1 MNEVLSIL
9 LGLVVALIILWSFR
23 VPETY
28 VQAPIAHQPMEISDE
43 DRMLIAVGLETGAP
57 APSPPSVMDSSQM
70 SASEWAN
77 RQAAMNDQGAP
88 PPMGPGASAGGGPLP
103 SGGAFTGG
111 AGTAGGATAG
121 TAMSTTQAQ
130 VQVLAGPGGMA
141 GGVPMSSTM
150 YSTPSPSGGPALT
163 QEQKLQ
169 MALDQSNQLSQAQ
182 ADQGISAANLA
193 KQQQLQ
199 SQYENDFVNTW
210 LTSSNNTVT
219 GATRTADNKTTRAA
233 YTAWLMAQYN
243 RDLLNFNNS
252 FQTQWVAQNGQ
263 FTPGSAQQN
272 AFLTAQSAA
281 QADLQTRLAV
291 IQNMQPNPNFVAN
304 SPSPSNWADTSKIDC
319 YQVPWGTTSSLFS
332 DLNQSNYDSATQCST
347 NCGYGK
353 TTVTAKYIPQ
363 RNGGMACPTN
373 KATKVFDCLGGTPA
387 HACAYSSAPATASC
401 DSVSGYTYN
410 AVDNKCI
417 KVSNIPVTQQGCN
430 TSDGYAYDGA
440 SGMCKK
446 AGRTDI
452 IPSCASGYTWNAT
465 RKQCEI
471 NPPQNPTWSCS
482 NPGFTVNSGFFSS
495 AKPNCTGYI

>member
-9 LGLVVALIILWSFR
+9 LGLVVALIILWSFGT
-23 VPETY
+23 PETF

-88 PPMGPGASAGGGPLP
+88 PMGPGAAAVQGSGPLP
-103 SGGAFTGG
+103 SGGARAGGGGTGPSGG
-111 AGTAGGATAG
+111 AGSAL
-121 TAMSTTQAQ
+121 STTQT
-130 VQVLAGPGGMA
+130 QVLTGPMAAGVQMASAPPPSAPPPGA
-141 GGVPMSSTM
+141 
-150 YSTPSPSGGPALT
+150 PALT
-163 QEQKLQ
+163 QEKKLA
-169 MALDQSNQLSQAQ
+169 MALEQSNQLSQAQ
-182 ADQGISAANLA
+182 SDQGISAANLA
-193 KQQQLQ
+193 KQQQLT

-291 IQNMQPNPNFVAN
+291 IQNMQPNPNFKAN
-304 SPSPSNWADTSKIDC
+304 SPSPSNWADTSKLDC
-319 YQVPWGTTSSLFS
+319 YQVPWGTSSGNFS
-332 DLNQSNYDSATQCST
+332 DLNANNYDSATQCST
-347 NCGYGK
+347 NCGWGK
-353 TTVTAKYIPQ
+353 TTVTAKYIKPS
-363 RNGGMACPTN
+363 NGGQACPTN

-387 HACAYSSAPATASC
+387 HACAYSSAPAKASC
-401 DSVSGYTYN
+401 DSVSGYSYN
-410 AVDNKCI
+410 AADNKCI
-417 KVSNIPVTQQGCN
+417 KVSSIPTSQGCN
-430 TSDGYAYDGA
+430 TSGGWTYNGA
-440 SGMCKK
+440 SGMCQK
-446 AGRTDI
+446 AGQTAI
-452 IPSCASGYTWNAT
+452 NPSCEAGYTWNAT

-471 NPPQNPTWSCS
+471 NPPQNPTWGCS
-482 NPGFTVNSGFFSS
+482 TPGFTASTGFFSS
-495 AKPNCTGYI
+495 AVPTCTGYV